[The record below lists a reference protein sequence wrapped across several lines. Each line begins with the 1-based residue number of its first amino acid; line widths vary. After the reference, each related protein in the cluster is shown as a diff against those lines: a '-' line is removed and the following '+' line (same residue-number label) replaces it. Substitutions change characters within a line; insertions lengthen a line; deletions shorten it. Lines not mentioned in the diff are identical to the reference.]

1 VPWKILIP
9 LAFPILIVS
18 FFVLFYIAKPHSKK
32 VTVVA
37 ADFVNNTGDPT
48 FDHSLEPALE
58 QDLEDAT
65 FPHILS
71 ESEMKEALLLMK
83 EQPSQPVGEELA
95 RRICLQTGSK
105 AVVVGSISKFSDGY
119 VVSLKSSG
127 CSTRDIVADTQTQA
141 ARKEDVPQALRIAAL
156 QLRAK
161 FMDSR

>member
-9 LAFPILIVS
+9 LAFPIIVVS
-18 FFVLFYIAKPHSKK
+18 FFVLFYVLKPHSKK

-48 FDHSLEPALE
+48 FDHSLEPSLE

-65 FPHILS
+65 FPHILA
-71 ESEMKEALLLMK
+71 EGEMKDALRLMK
-83 EQPSQPVGEELA
+83 ERTSQPVGEELG
-95 RRICLQTGSK
+95 RKICVRTGSK
-105 AVVVGSISKFSDGY
+105 AVLIGSISKVSNGY
-119 VVSLKSSG
+119 VIDLKASG
-127 CSTRDIVADTQTQA
+127 CSTRDIVADAQMQA
-141 ARKEDVPQALRIAAL
+141 ARKEDVPQALRAAAL

>member
-9 LAFPILIVS
+9 LAFPIIIVS
-18 FFVLFYIAKPHSKK
+18 FFVLFYVLKPHSKN

-48 FDHSLEPALE
+48 FDHSLEPFLE

-65 FPHILS
+65 FPHILA

-83 EQPSQPVGEELA
+83 EQPSQPVGEALA
-95 RRICLQTGSK
+95 RKICLQTGSK
-105 AVVVGSISKFSDGY
+105 AVLMGSISKVSDGY

-127 CSTRDIVADTQTQA
+127 CSTRDIVADAQAQA
-141 ARKEDVPQALRIAAL
+141 ARKEEVPQALRAAAL
-156 QLRAK
+156 ELRAK